1 MKQPEPTVKI
11 SDWNYQT
18 LGFAM
23 RELSQAFTHRRDGT
37 QDEYTMRDVKGCL
50 RYINEVVAD
59 VYPTPKLDENEAELA
74 RCLHTYM
81 RKCMDTPLSCI
92 LYRCISENRGL
103 PIWYAFVKELNKN
116 LKDKRDGFRWACEE
130 AERLYREG
138 NDTTDDMMMNAALE
152 MWMVDGGQEDVNE
165 IVEHWLSKDKDATD
179 TKKTVD
185 TSGTAS

>member
-11 SDWNYQT
+11 SNWNYQT
-18 LGFAM
+18 LGFAL

-37 QDEYTMRDVKGCL
+37 QDEDTMRDVKGCL

-152 MWMVDGGQEDVNE
+152 MWMMDGGQEDVNE
-165 IVEHWLSKDKDATD
+165 IVEHWLPKDEEKKDEP
-179 TKKTVD
+179 TK
-185 TSGTAS
+185 